1 MALIFEIDGQ
11 LLIDIKLDPDQG
23 DILRKSETGVYPGY
37 HMNKVHWNTVAV
49 NLTSLTADE
58 LLGLIKESAKLTA
71 K

>member
-1 MALIFEIDGQ
+1 
-11 LLIDIKLDPDQG
+11 
-23 DILRKSETGVYPGY
+23 
-37 HMNKVHWNTVAV
+37 MNKVHWNTVAV